1 MKKLFYAAM
10 MATVAISL
18 ASCKQEKE
26 APAIEN
32 GVIKLTVVTDVT
44 KTATTDGTHVQWL
57 ETDRL
62 GVTDTDHN
70 YEFTPAFQGSVD
82 NGSFEGTVEE
92 AGNYYAY
99 YPYTA
104 MLSEGDPVLEIPATQ
119 TQVNGS
125 FDAAADILVSQEFE
139 VSSTTPTV
147 TVAFKRLAAFLKVA
161 FNNQSGVDLSGE
173 SISSVTVSLST
184 ETDIAGTVTLDLASA
199 DLGEVLAGENS
210 VTVLHPDGLAID
222 GATMMGVLPF
232 TFPAGCELSIEAQTE
247 NYTISKTLTIAA
259 SRELAAGH
267 VLPVNVTLAEGDV
280 TYKLQPGSDSYVLV
294 TDVSDLEDGDEIL
307 IVHIRQG
314 TETADYAIGTTQ
326 NPNNRKAESVTVDGG
341 EIETVPANVQ
351 VITLQSSATAE
362 GKWNLVVGE
371 DSYLASAGSK
381 NKLLTSDT
389 VTDNATWT
397 ISVADDGK
405 ATITA
410 SAGEA
415 TIIRYN
421 PNTGNGDP
429 LFSCYKS
436 TSSIQNPVFI
446 FRKDSTPANPE
457 YVTQY
462 DKEGLYLGTQE
473 RIYTAGTDQLVTY
486 LTGDA
491 LTFAL
496 LDPAQE
502 EQVVVSGYSTTDPV
516 GTAVTVNVAWKQNKT
531 SVVSGNYNWYVLK
544 VADGKAWIGDAK
556 GRGVIISE

>member
-1 MKKLFYAAM
+1 M

-26 APAIEN
+26 APAVEN

-44 KTATTDGTHVQWL
+44 KTATTDGIHVQWL

-62 GVTDTDHN
+62 GITDTDHN

-92 AGNYYAY
+92 AGDYYAY

-104 MLSEGDPVLEIPATQ
+104 TLSEGDPVLEIPATQ

-210 VTVLHPDGLAID
+210 VTVLHPDGLSID

-280 TYKLQPGSDSYVLV
+280 TYKIQPGSDAYVLV
-294 TDVSDLEDGDEIL
+294 TNASDLEDGDEIL
-307 IVHIRQG
+307 IVHLRQG
-314 TETADYAIGTTQ
+314 EETLDYALGTTQ
-326 NPNNRKAESVTVDGG
+326 NTNNRNAESVTVEDGK
-341 EIETVPANVQ
+341 IETVPNNVQ
-351 VITLQSSATAE
+351 VITLT
-362 GKWNLVVGE
+362 G
-371 DSYLASAGSK
+371 SAGSWNLEVDNGYLSSANSK
-381 NKLLTSDT
+381 NRLVTSDT
-389 VTDNATWT
+389 VTDNATWS
-397 ISVADDGK
+397 ISVANDGR

-410 SAGEA
+410 AAGSS
-415 TIIRYN
+415 TIIRF
-421 PNTGNGDP
+421 NTDYTIFN
-429 LFSCYKS
+429 CY
-436 TSSIQNPVFI
+436 TSGSSVQGQVYI
-446 FRKDSTPANPE
+446 FRKDTVPVNPE

-486 LTGDA
+486 LTGNA

-496 LDPAQE
+496 LDPAQK
-502 EQVVVSGYSTTDPV
+502 EQVVISGYSTTDPV
-516 GTAVTVNVAWKQNKT
+516 GTALTVNVAWKQDKT
-531 SVVSGNYNWYVLK
+531 SVLSGDYNWYVLK

>member
-1 MKKLFYAAM
+1 M

-26 APAIEN
+26 APAVEN

-44 KTATTDGTHVQWL
+44 KTATTDGIHVQWL

-62 GVTDTDHN
+62 GITDTDHN

-92 AGNYYAY
+92 AGDYYAY

-104 MLSEGDPVLEIPATQ
+104 TLSEGDPVLEIPATQ

-280 TYKLQPGSDSYVLV
+280 TYKIQPGSDAYVLV
-294 TDVSDLEDGDEIL
+294 TNVNDLQANDEIL
-307 IVHIRQG
+307 FVSPDESYVLGGQSNNKNFRLA
-314 TETADYAIGTTQ
+314 ETVTVENDTIEEVPAKAAVVTLGGSTDQWIFAVSDGYLAAQSAKSNYLKTVSSSDSDYAKWSISIDGDGI
-326 NPNNRKAESVTVDGG
+326 ATVM
-341 EIETVPANVQ
+341 AN
-351 VITLQSSATAE
+351 S
-362 GKWNLVVGE
+362 
-371 DSYLASAGSK
+371 GSR
-381 NKLLTSDT
+381 NQM
-389 VTDNATWT
+389 
-397 ISVADDGK
+397 
-405 ATITA
+405 
-410 SAGEA
+410 
-415 TIIRYN
+415 RYN
-421 PNTGNGDP
+421 YNDGDP
-429 LFSCYKS
+429 RFSCYGSS
-436 TSSIQNPVFI
+436 TSVSTEVLI
-446 FRKDSTPANPE
+446 FRRGSASADPE

-486 LTGDA
+486 LTGNA

-496 LDPAQE
+496 LDPAQK
-502 EQVVVSGYSTTDPV
+502 EQVVISGYSTTDPV
-516 GTAVTVNVAWKQNKT
+516 GTAVTVNVAWKQDKT

>member
-1 MKKLFYAAM
+1 M

-70 YEFTPAFQGSVD
+70 YEFTPAFQGSMD

-184 ETDIAGTVTLDLASA
+184 ETDIAGTVTIDLASA

-326 NPNNRKAESVTVDGG
+326 NPNNRKAESVTVESN
-341 EIETVPANVQ
+341 EIETISDDVQ
-351 VITLQSSATAE
+351 VITLNSITGGKWTLSVDGAYLSSAA
-362 GKWNLVVGE
+362 
-371 DSYLASAGSK
+371 SK
-381 NKLLTSDT
+381 NKLVTSEAADA
-389 VTDNATWT
+389 DNAKWT
-397 ISVADDGK
+397 IAIDANSGE

-410 SAGEA
+410 SAGDA
-415 TIIRYN
+415 RIIRYN

-436 TSSIQNPVFI
+436 SSTIQHPVFI
-446 FRKDSTPANPE
+446 FRKSSVPAEPE

-462 DKEGLYLGTQE
+462 DQIGLYLSTQE
-473 RIYTAGTDQLVTY
+473 RTYTAGTDQLVTFLDEDK
-486 LTGDA
+486 LTCVI
-491 LTFAL
+491 
-496 LDPAQE
+496 LDPAQK
-502 EQVVVSGYSTTDPV
+502 EQVVISGYSTTQPV
-516 GTAVTVNVAWKQNKT
+516 GAQVTVNVAWKQDKT
-531 SVVSGNYNWYVLK
+531 SVLSGDYNWYVLK

>member
-26 APAIEN
+26 APAIED

-57 ETDRL
+57 DTDRL
-62 GVTDTDHN
+62 GITDAVHN
-70 YEFTPAFQGSVD
+70 YEFTPTFQGSVD

-104 MLSEGDPVLEIPATQ
+104 NLSEGYPVLEVPQTQ
-119 TQVNGS
+119 TQVDGS

-139 VSSTTPTV
+139 VSFTTPTV

-280 TYKLQPGSDSYVLV
+280 TYNLPVDDVFVLVTNVNDLQANDEILFVSPDKSYVLGGQSDNKNFRLAETV
-294 TDVSDLEDGDEIL
+294 TVENDTIEEVPAKAAVVTLGGSTGQWIFAVSDGYLAAQSAKSNYLKTVSSSDSDYAKWSISIDDDGIATVMANSGSRNQMRYNYNDGDP
-307 IVHIRQG
+307 R
-314 TETADYAIGTTQ
+314 
-326 NPNNRKAESVTVDGG
+326 
-341 EIETVPANVQ
+341 
-351 VITLQSSATAE
+351 
-362 GKWNLVVGE
+362 
-371 DSYLASAGSK
+371 
-381 NKLLTSDT
+381 
-389 VTDNATWT
+389 
-397 ISVADDGK
+397 
-405 ATITA
+405 
-410 SAGEA
+410 
-415 TIIRYN
+415 
-421 PNTGNGDP
+421 
-429 LFSCYKS
+429 FSCYGS
-436 TSSIQNPVFI
+436 TTSVSTEVLI
-446 FRKDSTPANPE
+446 FRKDSAPANPE

-462 DKEGLYLGTQE
+462 DQIGLYLGTQE